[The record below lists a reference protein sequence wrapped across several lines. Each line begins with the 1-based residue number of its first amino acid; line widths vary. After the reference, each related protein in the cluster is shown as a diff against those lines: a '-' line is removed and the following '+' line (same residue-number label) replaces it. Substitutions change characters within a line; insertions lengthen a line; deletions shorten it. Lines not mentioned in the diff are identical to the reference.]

1 MSSESEH
8 KRRYM
13 TPKEYM
19 DVQRERG
26 GCTDDF
32 KETMKRSATLGL
44 SAGISFGAYVAYM
57 NGHRNIK
64 PFISKTFLTTVTSVT
79 FFGMLGI
86 LIGTFNC
93 LRVKK

>member
-1 MSSESEH
+1 MAAESEQ

-13 TPKEYM
+13 TPKEYL

-26 GCTDDF
+26 GCTEDF

-44 SAGISFGAYVAYM
+44 AAGIPFGGYVAYM
-57 NGHRNIK
+57 NGHRSFK
-64 PFISKTFLTTVTSVT
+64 PFISKTFLTTVTST
-79 FFGMLGI
+79 SFFGILGI

>member
-1 MSSESEH
+1 MSAESEH

-26 GCTDDF
+26 GCTEDF

-44 SAGISFGAYVAYM
+44 TAGIPFGAYVAYM
-57 NGHRNIK
+57 Y
-64 PFISKTFLTTVTSVT
+64 V
-79 FFGMLGI
+79 
-86 LIGTFNC
+86 LIFYFWHV
-93 LRVKK
+93 LYLHEYF